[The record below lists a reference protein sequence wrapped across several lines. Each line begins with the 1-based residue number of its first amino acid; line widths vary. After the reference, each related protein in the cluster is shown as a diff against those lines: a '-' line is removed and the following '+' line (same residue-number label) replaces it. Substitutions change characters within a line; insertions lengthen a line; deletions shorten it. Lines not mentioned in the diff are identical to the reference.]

1 MKTGA
6 SHAKV
11 GIGHGCVLLLCLTGF
26 FTACSHT
33 GKMQSA
39 SWDPKVAA
47 DYLDQRETTWMEW
60 PSAARDH
67 GTFCVSC
74 HTAVPYALSR
84 PVLRKVL
91 AEDGLSVGE
100 RKLLDNVTKRVRLWN
115 EIGPFYGAQG
125 YDGDKTAESRGTEAV
140 LNALILASY
149 DAQAGRLSDTTR
161 EALSNMWALQETKGN
176 KQGAWSWLEF
186 GMEPWEAKDSQ
197 YYGAALAAIAVGT
210 APENYRS
217 TPDIQDKVHMLR
229 EYLDRGYATQSTINR
244 VVLLWASTKLP
255 GLVDPERQKSI
266 IKQIWND
273 QQSDGGWKL
282 PPLAWPND
290 WSLRSLVRTRIR
302 ADGTIQESQSDGYAT
317 GLITFVLEQAGIAT
331 EDPRLKQGLSW
342 LARHQNQADGSW
354 PSLSLSQR
362 RNPSS
367 NVGHFMSDAATA
379 YAVLALGEN
388 SSHAVVT
395 SSSLVPTGT
404 RKTTAREVPSS
415 SYPAGS
421 AAIR

>member
-1 MKTGA
+1 
-6 SHAKV
+6 
-11 GIGHGCVLLLCLTGF
+11 
-26 FTACSHT
+26 
-33 GKMQSA
+33 
-39 SWDPKVAA
+39 
-47 DYLDQRETTWMEW
+47 MEW

-67 GTFCVSC
+67 ETFCVSC

-91 AEDGLSVGE
+91 AEEALSVGE
-100 RKLLDNVTKRVRLWN
+100 RKLLDNVRKRVRLWN
-115 EIGPFYGAQG
+115 EVGPFYGDQG

-140 LNALILASY
+140 LNALILATY
-149 DAQAGRLSDTTR
+149 DAQAGHLSDTTR
-161 EALSNMWALQETKGN
+161 AAFTNMWALQQTKGD
-176 KQGAWSWLEF
+176 KKGAWFWLEF

-217 TPDIQDKVHMLR
+217 SPDIQDQLRTLR

-244 VVLLWASTKLP
+244 VVLLWAATKLP
-255 GLVDPERQKSI
+255 GLVDPERQNSI
-266 IKQIWND
+266 LKEVWD
-273 QQSDGGWKL
+273 GQQSDGGWRL
-282 PPLAWPND
+282 STLAWPDD
-290 WSLRSLVRTRIR
+290 WSLRSFVRTRLR
-302 ADGTIQESQSDGYAT
+302 ADGTLQQARSDGYAT

-331 EDPRLKQGLSW
+331 EDPRLQRGLSW
-342 LARHQNQADGSW
+342 LARNQNKAEGSW

-388 SSHAVVT
+388 SSHTVVT
-395 SSSLVPTGT
+395 SSSLVPMGT
-404 RKTTAREVPSS
+404 RKTAGQAVPSS
-415 SYPAGS
+415 SYLASS
-421 AAIR
+421 AASH